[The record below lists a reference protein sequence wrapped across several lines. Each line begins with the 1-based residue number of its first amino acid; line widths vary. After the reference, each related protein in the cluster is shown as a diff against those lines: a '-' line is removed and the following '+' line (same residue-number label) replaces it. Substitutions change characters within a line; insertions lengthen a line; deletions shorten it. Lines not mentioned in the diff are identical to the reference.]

1 MKKALKLQ
9 KRSLRA
15 FIFACHAKIPACPRI
30 NSNVGTQFLGQGFM
44 FLFYINKFPIWKTRA
59 DTTHANSVV

>member
-1 MKKALKLQ
+1 MMKSKGFYFCVPMQ
-9 KRSLRA
+9 KFLRA
-15 FIFACHAKIPACPRI
+15 HAKIPACPRI